1 MGTSGVAGTSGAS
14 RTSGTNGSNGSNG
27 VNGNAGTSGVNG
39 TSGSSGAAGANGVNG
54 AGGTSGIN
62 GTNGSNGAAGANGV
76 NGAGGTSGI
85 NGTTGSNG
93 AAGGNGVN
101 GANGTSGINGTNGS
115 SGAAGTSGQSI
126 SGTSGISGGSF
137 TNQPD
142 FLVRT
147 VSTTQVQSVS
157 FLYADVTNSRL
168 GLSTTS
174 PSYPFHVNA
183 NVSGVSIYASND
195 IQAFSDARLK
205 GDVKVIKNAVNKLN
219 QIEGVTF
226 VRLDNPENTSR
237 HAGVIAQAVEK
248 VLPEVVLTDAK
259 TGIKSVA
266 YGNLSALLIEAI
278 KELNVKIENLEN
290 KLK

>member
-1 MGTSGVAGTSGAS
+1 MVSFAKD
-14 RTSGTNGSNGSNG
+14 
-27 VNGNAGTSGVNG
+27 
-39 TSGSSGAAGANGVNG
+39 
-54 AGGTSGIN
+54 IF
-62 GTNGSNGAAGANGV
+62 
-76 NGAGGTSGI
+76 
-85 NGTTGSNG
+85 
-93 AAGGNGVN
+93 
-101 GANGTSGINGTNGS
+101 
-115 SGAAGTSGQSI
+115 
-126 SGTSGISGGSF
+126 GISGGVF

-142 FLVRT
+142 YLVRT

-226 VRLDNPENTSR
+226 VRLDNPENKSR
-237 HAGVIAQAVEK
+237 HAGVIAQEVEK